1 MELAVKK
8 MMMAALI
15 ASSAFAFVALSS
27 PAAEAGPIVPPGH
40 ACLEYDEGGTDC
52 SFTSY
57 RQCEATASG
66 IGAECYGDAADDNP
80 AFWNKGFSGEARQ
93 RESGWRRGSQ

>member
-1 MELAVKK
+1 MKVIQKN

-27 PAAEAGPIVPPGH
+27 PKAEAGPIVPQGH

-52 SFTSY
+52 GFTSY
-57 RQCEATASG
+57 AQCEASASG
-66 IGAECYGDAADDNP
+66 IGAECYAAP
-80 AFWNKGFSGEARQ
+80 AGGYADESRTYGAWNGYLTR
-93 RESGWRRGSQ
+93 